1 MAITV
6 IVHVLNSDAI
16 LAEIDEMP
24 DPSSNFI
31 TCTNPRARDGKS
43 IVYIDAQATRVIF
56 PWHRISFVETLPSEE
71 DQVEIETFFRD

>member
-6 IVHVLNSDAI
+6 IVHVLNADAI

-43 IVYIDAQATRVIF
+43 IIYIDAQATRVMF

>member
-6 IVHVLNSDAI
+6 IVHVLNADAI

-31 TCTNPRARDGKS
+31 ICTNPRARDGKS
-43 IVYIDAQATRVIF
+43 IVYIDAQATRVMF

>member
-6 IVHVLNSDAI
+6 IVHVLNADAV
-16 LAEIDEMP
+16 LAEVDELP

-43 IVYIDAQATRVIF
+43 LIYIDAQATRVMF
-56 PWHRISFVETLPSEE
+56 PWHRISFLETLPSEE